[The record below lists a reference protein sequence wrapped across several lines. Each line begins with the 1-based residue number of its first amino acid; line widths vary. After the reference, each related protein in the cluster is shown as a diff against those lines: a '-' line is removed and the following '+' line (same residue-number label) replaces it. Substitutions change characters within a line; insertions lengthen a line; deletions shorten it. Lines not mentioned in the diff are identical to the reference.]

1 MTSVC
6 SLWSQREEGWSECFC
21 YYFCDLCFLL
31 PSTKPNQTHSAH
43 STSPPSNYCRALVAI
58 YLCTTTIISQLYGTQ
73 GRRFHIEEAEKIG
86 ISCVLCVTSFR
97 LLSPTDERHTMKIFA
112 NPWNDYLFAA
122 GCMDLMVFSCLL
134 KNILL
139 FSCLGVPPRSLFHRP
154 PNTPHE
160 TFLISC
166 CKLARANTLQ
176 VNAGQI
182 FRSTSSIQQCPSV
195 HNLQRII
202 ITALSMKH
210 NSKAPLMNTK
220 RKSREWFTLNT
231 NTDRVGVGVRE
242 LISRGCLMCFLFL
255 RRNQLQNDEQVVNF
269 HDFSAP

>member
-1 MTSVC
+1 MSVFATTSAIC
-6 SLWSQREEGWSECFC
+6 AF
-21 YYFCDLCFLL
+21 FFH
-31 PSTKPNQTHSAH
+31 PPNQTHSAH

-176 VNAGQI
+176 VNAECWTNLLVDQLNP
-182 FRSTSSIQQCPSV
+182 TVSV
-195 HNLQRII
+195 R
-202 ITALSMKH
+202 
-210 NSKAPLMNTK
+210 P
-220 RKSREWFTLNT
+220 
-231 NTDRVGVGVRE
+231 
-242 LISRGCLMCFLFL
+242 
-255 RRNQLQNDEQVVNF
+255 
-269 HDFSAP
+269 

>member
-1 MTSVC
+1 MRDTPWKFSPIRGMTTYMRLVVWIW
-6 SLWSQREEGWSECFC
+6 WSFPA
-21 YYFCDLCFLL
+21 YLKIYFFLVWEFL
-31 PSTKPNQTHSAH
+31 
-43 STSPPSNYCRALVAI
+43 R
-58 YLCTTTIISQLYGTQ
+58 
-73 GRRFHIEEAEKIG
+73 
-86 ISCVLCVTSFR
+86 VLSF
-97 LLSPTDERHTMKIFA
+97 TGHQ
-112 NPWNDYLFAA
+112 
-122 GCMDLMVFSCLL
+122 
-134 KNILL
+134 
-139 FSCLGVPPRSLFHRP
+139 
-154 PNTPHE
+154 NTPHE

-182 FRSTSSIQQCPSV
+182 FWSTSSIQQCPSV

>member
-1 MTSVC
+1 MSVFATTSAIC
-6 SLWSQREEGWSECFC
+6 AF
-21 YYFCDLCFLL
+21 FFH
-31 PSTKPNQTHSAH
+31 PPNQTHSAH

-154 PNTPHE
+154 PKHTTRNV
-160 TFLISC
+160 LD
-166 CKLARANTLQ
+166 LLLQ
-176 VNAGQI
+176 AG
-182 FRSTSSIQQCPSV
+182 
-195 HNLQRII
+195 
-202 ITALSMKH
+202 
-210 NSKAPLMNTK
+210 
-220 RKSREWFTLNT
+220 
-231 NTDRVGVGVRE
+231 
-242 LISRGCLMCFLFL
+242 
-255 RRNQLQNDEQVVNF
+255 
-269 HDFSAP
+269 